1 MIDSVTFNADDK
13 RNKSGQTLTKK
24 ELKKLQ
30 REKEKGAFDRLNPAP
45 PIPKLE
51 K

>member
-1 MIDSVTFNADDK
+1 MIDSVTFNAGDK
-13 RNKSGQTLTKK
+13 RNKSGKTLTKK

-30 REKEKGAFDRLNPAP
+30 REKEKGPFDRFNPAP